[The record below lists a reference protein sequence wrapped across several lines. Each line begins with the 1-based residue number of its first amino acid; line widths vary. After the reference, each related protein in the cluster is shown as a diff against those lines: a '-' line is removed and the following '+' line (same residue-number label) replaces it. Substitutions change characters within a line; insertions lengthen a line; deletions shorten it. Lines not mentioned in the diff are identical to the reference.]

1 MTSERWNGW
10 KRHGGVTRERRRR
23 EWATGR
29 RRGKK
34 GRGGGRK
41 KGGKRKR
48 KQRVH
53 LSPLDLPSVHGVYPL
68 SRAAPREFNSIF
80 NLPKPLY
87 ANSATDV
94 EYFWTF
100 STLFCVP
107 SARPL
112 RPIPYSFFS
121 GAASFH
127 SGSSSERR
135 HTFPPL
141 LASFTNVAS
150 RIFGRR
156 S

>member
-1 MTSERWNGW
+1 MTRWEE
-10 KRHGGVTRERRRR
+10 V
-23 EWATGR
+23 
-29 RRGKK
+29 GKK
-34 GRGGGRK
+34 GRGWKEMGGRK
-41 KGGKRKR
+41 KKRNNEYIFP
-48 KQRVH
+48 
-53 LSPLDLPSVHGVYPL
+53 LSTFRAYTVCIL

-100 STLFCVP
+100 STFFCVP
-107 SARPL
+107 SVRRRRRRRPVTSHPLFVLL
-112 RPIPYSFFS
+112 R
-121 GAASFH
+121 GATSFH
-127 SGSSSERR
+127 SASSSEGR